1 MRGLFVVLEGS
12 DGAGKSTFR
21 ERFEKKMEEL
31 KIPHLCTR
39 EPGGSKVGE
48 KIRRLLLDPDNA
60 MDARCEALLY
70 AAARAEHVE
79 KTVKPALEKG
89 LLVLSER
96 YVISSLAYQG
106 YGRNLGKEAIWKIN
120 EFATAKLMPDV
131 TLFFYISP
139 EESLRRKTESL
150 DRLELEAMDFHER
163 TRVGY
168 EELIHS
174 LPVNLI
180 HADKSPEEV
189 YKEGEKVILDAW
201 RRCNG

>member
-1 MRGLFVVLEGS
+1 MLFRS
-12 DGAGKSTFR
+12 
-21 ERFEKKMEEL
+21 
-31 KIPHLCTR
+31 
-39 EPGGSKVGE
+39 
-48 KIRRLLLDPDNA
+48 
-60 MDARCEALLY
+60 
-70 AAARAEHVE
+70 
-79 KTVKPALEKG
+79 
-89 LLVLSER
+89 
-96 YVISSLAYQG
+96 
-106 YGRNLGKEAIWKIN
+106 NLGKEAIWKIN

-150 DRLELEAMDFHER
+150 DRLELEAMDFYER